1 MRSLF
6 FYVFSITFII
16 GQKISLNSAS
26 IEDLKT
32 LPLSENQVA
41 DLYDFVLYQGP
52 INDIYDLAK
61 ISSFE
66 SENIN
71 ALKSLISIT
80 SSDDTKKNVS
90 RISDRY
96 RKVENWTSEEGA
108 NEGLVEV
115 WLDRLAEPKNIN
127 TATWNDLMALQ
138 NVSPVDAVAVMKRIE
153 ESKITYPKALRGAI
167 GLSYWGYR
175 NMVDFFTYD
184 EDDTTDSFHLWYN
197 TTYKTLPSTT
207 SFDDEVGLVDQL
219 NDHPGDLHHK
229 IVATFGKHWKLSL
242 ASHRQLGEKVYD
254 FKIGDFEVPT
264 AKYSLTYRDL
274 KLGRLKFDRVIL
286 GNFSATIGQG
296 VIFENTDFFSPR
308 RSGYSWSRRVHGVFP
323 DISRTREYALKGVA
337 FQAGNK
343 LFDVMGF
350 LSKNKRDAILNI
362 SDSSVASLITLYPRT
377 NNGFGVESL
386 LMPMLETLKEV
397 TYGGSIRLIPLYGTF
412 IGFSAPRKILN
423 ILYCCGDILKGLK
436 KSFS

>member
-6 FYVFSITFII
+6 FYVFSITLII

-52 INDIYDLAK
+52 VNDVYDLAK

-66 SENIN
+66 PENIN

-80 SSDDTKKNVS
+80 SNDDTKKNVS

-175 NMVDFFTYD
+175 NMVDFFT
-184 EDDTTDSFHLWYN
+184 
-197 TTYKTLPSTT
+197 
-207 SFDDEVGLVDQL
+207 
-219 NDHPGDLHHK
+219 
-229 IVATFGKHWKLSL
+229 
-242 ASHRQLGEKVYD
+242 
-254 FKIGDFEVPT
+254 
-264 AKYSLTYRDL
+264 
-274 KLGRLKFDRVIL
+274 
-286 GNFSATIGQG
+286 
-296 VIFENTDFFSPR
+296 
-308 RSGYSWSRRVHGVFP
+308 
-323 DISRTREYALKGVA
+323 
-337 FQAGNK
+337 
-343 LFDVMGF
+343 
-350 LSKNKRDAILNI
+350 
-362 SDSSVASLITLYPRT
+362 
-377 NNGFGVESL
+377 
-386 LMPMLETLKEV
+386 
-397 TYGGSIRLIPLYGTF
+397 
-412 IGFSAPRKILN
+412 
-423 ILYCCGDILKGLK
+423 
-436 KSFS
+436 

>member
-52 INDIYDLAK
+52 ISDIYDLAK

-66 SENIN
+66 PENIN

-184 EDDTTDSFHLWYN
+184 EEDTTDSFHLWYN

-264 AKYSLTYRDL
+264 AKYSLSYRDL
-274 KLGRLKFDRVIL
+274 KLGGLKFDRVIL

-296 VIFENTDFFSPR
+296 VIFENTDFF
-308 RSGYSWSRRVHGVFP
+308 
-323 DISRTREYALKGVA
+323 
-337 FQAGNK
+337 
-343 LFDVMGF
+343 
-350 LSKNKRDAILNI
+350 
-362 SDSSVASLITLYPRT
+362 
-377 NNGFGVESL
+377 
-386 LMPMLETLKEV
+386 
-397 TYGGSIRLIPLYGTF
+397 
-412 IGFSAPRKILN
+412 
-423 ILYCCGDILKGLK
+423 
-436 KSFS
+436 

>member
-52 INDIYDLAK
+52 LNDIYDLAK

-66 SENIN
+66 PENIN

-80 SSDDTKKNVS
+80 SNDDTKKNVS

-184 EDDTTDSFHLWYN
+184 EEDTTDSFHLWYN
-197 TTYKTLPSTT
+197 TCLLYT
-207 SFDDEVGLVDQL
+207 S
-219 NDHPGDLHHK
+219 P
-229 IVATFGKHWKLSL
+229 
-242 ASHRQLGEKVYD
+242 
-254 FKIGDFEVPT
+254 
-264 AKYSLTYRDL
+264 
-274 KLGRLKFDRVIL
+274 
-286 GNFSATIGQG
+286 
-296 VIFENTDFFSPR
+296 SPR
-308 RSGYSWSRRVHGVFP
+308 DQRGSRMPGSG
-323 DISRTREYALKGVA
+323 
-337 FQAGNK
+337 
-343 LFDVMGF
+343 
-350 LSKNKRDAILNI
+350 
-362 SDSSVASLITLYPRT
+362 
-377 NNGFGVESL
+377 
-386 LMPMLETLKEV
+386 
-397 TYGGSIRLIPLYGTF
+397 
-412 IGFSAPRKILN
+412 
-423 ILYCCGDILKGLK
+423 
-436 KSFS
+436 